1 MNANKYTKKSMEAI
15 QDAQSIALAHNHQQI
30 EQIHLLAALLRQ
42 ENGLIPQLLKR
53 MGKTPESL
61 DAAVEERI
69 RQLPAVTGSGREA
82 NKFYIAKA
90 VDQVFTQS
98 EEVAESMKDEYVSV
112 EHIFLAMIDRP
123 DTTVRSLFAT
133 YMIQREEA
141 LQALMEVRGSQRVTS
156 DNPEDTYEALEKFGT
171 DLVQRA
177 RDKKMDPV
185 IGRDEEIRNVIR
197 ILSRKTKNNPVLIG
211 EPGVGKTAIVEGLAQ
226 RIVRKDVPKSLQDK
240 TIFSLDMGALIA
252 GAKYRGEFEERLKAV
267 LNEVKKSEGKILL
280 FIDEI
285 HTIVGAG
292 KTEGSMDAGN
302 LLKPML
308 ARGELH
314 CIGAT
319 TLDEYRKYIEKDPAL
334 ERRFQPVMVNEPSVE
349 DTIAILRGLEERYE
363 VFHGVKITDPAIIA
377 AVKLSDR
384 YITDRFLPDKAI
396 DLIDEACAMI
406 RTEMDS
412 MPTELDKVRR
422 KIIQLEIEEAALKN
436 EEDEL
441 SKGRLAELQKELA
454 EHRDQFNAMKAQW
467 ENEKDAISKVQA
479 LRERIEK
486 INAEIEKA
494 ENAYDLEAAAK
505 LKYGDLPEAKKEL
518 EEEERL
524 AQNAKEERL
533 LRNRVTEEEIAK
545 IIERWTGIPVA
556 KLVQGERE
564 KLLHL
569 DERLHRRIVGQDE
582 AVRVVTEA
590 IQRSRAG
597 IQDPNRPIGS
607 FLFLGPTGVG
617 KTELA
622 KALAADL
629 FDDERN
635 LIRIDMSEY
644 MEKFSVSRL
653 IGAPPGY
660 VGYEEGGQLTE
671 AVRRKPYS
679 VVLFDEV
686 EKAHPDVFN
695 ILLQVLDD
703 GRVTDSQGR
712 TVDFKN
718 TILILTSNLGSP
730 YILDGIDE
738 AGEITEEA
746 RKKVEALLKT
756 SFRPE
761 FLNRLD
767 EIVFYKPLT
776 KDNIFKI
783 IDLQINQLNRRLAE
797 KQLRCSLTEAAKN
810 YIVDAAFDPQFGA
823 RPLRRYVQH
832 TVETMI
838 AKRILQGD
846 VSVGREL
853 IVDVANGELVIR

>member
-82 NKFYIAKA
+82 NKYYIAKA

-123 DTTVRSLFAT
+123 DTTVRGLFAT

-396 DLIDEACAMI
+396 DLIDGACAMI

-467 ENEKDAISKVQA
+467 ENEKDAISKVQS

-597 IQDPNRPIGS
+597 SQDPNRPIGS

-622 KALAADL
+622 KTLAETL
-629 FDDERN
+629 FDSEKN
-635 LIRIDMSEY
+635 LVRIDMSEY
-644 MEKFSVSRL
+644 MEKYSVSRL

-695 ILLQVLDD
+695 VLLQVLDD
-703 GRVTDSQGR
+703 GRITDSQGR

-718 TILILTSNLGSP
+718 TILILTSNLGSQ
-730 YILDGIDE
+730 YLLDGIDSD
-738 AGEITEEA
+738 GSI
-746 RKKVEALLKT
+746 KKDAKSAVERLLKQ

-776 KDNIFKI
+776 RENIGSI
-783 IDLQINQLNRRLAE
+783 IKLLVDDLNKRLADR
-797 KQLRCSLTEAAKN
+797 QLSVALTPAAEDFVVEES
-810 YIVDAAFDPQFGA
+810 YDPAFGA
-823 RPLRRYVQH
+823 RPLRRYLQH
-832 TVETMI
+832 TVETLI
-838 AKRILQGD
+838 ARKIIADD
-846 VSVGREL
+846 VLPGTRFVIDRE
-853 IVDVANGELVIR
+853 GEHLVVK